1 MMRKNI
7 LGKNEDVKM
16 RLLKTSI
23 LMSAPLSLSFFAQ
36 SLNMKMTKS
45 VFSILRWWWFAL
57 LCFFISSTFSPVLV
71 SEADHYLFKSDLEWM
86 NLDQYSF
93 LCGWRSIWLIKSTA
107 GVSAP
112 GGEWAPSDSSPR
124 TRAASLVHRHHHHLG
139 HHHHHHRGYESR
151 VL

>member
-57 LCFFISSTFSPVLV
+57 LCFFIVHIILHFLLFWSVKQIII
-71 SEADHYLFKSDLEWM
+71 YLSLIWNEWIWI
-86 NLDQYSF
+86 NILYSA
-93 LCGWRSIWLIKSTA
+93 A
-107 GVSAP
+107 GALS
-112 GGEWAPSDSSPR
+112 G
-124 TRAASLVHRHHHHLG
+124 
-139 HHHHHHRGYESR
+139 
-151 VL
+151 